1 MAVLLLDAYVI
12 YMTFMMIYNM
22 MRDDALHRYN
32 GYIAT
37 TKKFM
42 GGIEASAAGLNG
54 GGTAIFCVYSV
65 YTEGEAAFELPV

>member
-1 MAVLLLDAYVI
+1 
-12 YMTFMMIYNM
+12 M

-32 GYIAT
+32 GGFLRCA